1 MIMETFEASFGSETI
16 AFSIERR
23 DRKTLSISV
32 LPDLTVEVFAPNDA
46 SLDSIVERVKKR
58 APWIQRQ
65 LRYFDQFQPR
75 TPARRYLAGETHL
88 YLGRQYKLKVLGGI
102 QDAVKMQRGQ
112 IIVWSTKPRSE
123 AHTREMLRDW
133 LLQRAKVKFSERL
146 EASLERFSDP
156 ARMAPR
162 GLIIRDLS
170 QRWGSMTKR
179 GNLVLNRALIGASTE
194 AIDYV
199 ITHELCHIEHPHHG
213 REFFDL
219 LRRVMPDWEKRK
231 LKLERQM
238 A

>member
-1 MIMETFEASFGSETI
+1 MNVEMLEATFGSEMI
-16 AFSIERR
+16 RFSVERR

-32 LPDLTVEVFAPNDA
+32 LPDQTVEVLAPVDA
-46 SLDSIVERVKKR
+46 SPERIIERVR
-58 APWIQRQ
+58 RRGAWIRKQ

-75 TPARRYLAGETHL
+75 TPDRRYLAGETHL
-88 YLGRQYKLKVLGGI
+88 YLGRQYKLKVLPGI
-102 QDAVKMQRGQ
+102 RNLVKMQRGQ
-112 IIVWSTKPRSE
+112 IIIWSTRAQRE
-123 AHTREMLRDW
+123 EQTRQLMRDW
-133 LLQRAKVKFSERL
+133 FLQRARVKFAERL
-146 EASLERFSDP
+146 TISQNRFANP
-156 ARMAPR
+156 ERMAPH
-162 GLIIRDLS
+162 GLVIRDLS
-170 QRWGSMTKR
+170 HRWGSMTKR
-179 GNLVLNRALIGASTE
+179 RNLVLNRALIGASTE